1 MRNWLINKMVEN
13 QYFQRAV
20 RRVIAKSLRGEYK

>member
-1 MRNWLINKMVEN
+1 MRNWLIDKIAGN